1 MHCVRRTKRGREK
14 RGKLSVSDWQLVG
27 PAAIG
32 LTYERVLATI
42 DNRMMSRRL
51 CQALLASTRSVDEDT
66 AAPINMTTA
75 TAAAAAGTAPKTG
88 RYC

>member
-1 MHCVRRTKRGREK
+1 M
-14 RGKLSVSDWQLVG
+14 G